1 MHEMWIK
8 IICSVVGFLMIT
20 VVSGQRH
27 LSLDTLETPDY
38 FENVHVLKI
47 AEDSLQS
54 TFVIWIKANVK
65 GHFHQ
70 EHTENIIVLEGK
82 AEMLF
87 NDKRIIVKKGEYLN
101 IPKGTRHSVEKVF
114 SRKPLKV
121 VSIQSPHFDGK
132 DRVFMENN

>member
-1 MHEMWIK
+1 MKLFFYLAFSMLT
-8 IICSVVGFLMIT
+8 C
-20 VVSGQRH
+20 
-27 LSLDTLETPDY
+27 LSLGQQHLALDTVQPGKA
-38 FENVHVLKI
+38 FENVFVRKI

-54 TFVIWIKANVK
+54 TFIIWIKKNVK

-70 EHTENIIVLEGK
+70 EHTENIVILEGR

-87 NDKRIIVKKGEYLN
+87 NGQLIVVKKGDYLN

-121 VSIQSPHFDGK
+121 VSIQSPHFDGN
-132 DRVFMENN
+132 DRVFTENN